1 MRQIK
6 IKIKFMLQSEK
17 ISSIRCLV
25 TTVLLLLNINILSCK
40 QPAVKEVNK
49 ISELQ
54 NQIKENDSSA
64 YVVELVADNLFV
76 PWSIVFTAPERM
88 LFTERNGSLRIIK
101 DGKLIAKPLKV
112 FEEVSSKG
120 EEGLMGLALDPDYKN
135 NKYIYLSYAYPEDD
149 DLKVKVVR
157 YKDNDTELTDEKII
171 IDGLPAERYH
181 AGCRIKFGPD
191 GKLYITTGDAGKR
204 ELAQVKNSLYGKILR
219 LNSDGTVPSDNP
231 FPGNPVWSY
240 GHRNSQGIDWYPGTD
255 IMYSTEH
262 GPSGFDGPGGGD
274 EVNIIVKGGNYGW
287 PVVSHKEIE
296 EGMISPALE
305 FTPAIAPAAGL
316 FYRSD
321 SIKQFKNNFFFGCL
335 RGSGIMRVIVDEKD
349 PVKIIS
355 YKKLNDVNYGRIRE
369 VTEGPDGAIYFS
381 TSNRD
386 GRGTVREGDD
396 KIYRIRA
403 E

>member
-1 MRQIK
+1 MRNFIT
-6 IKIKFMLQSEK
+6 II
-17 ISSIRCLV
+17 
-25 TTVLLLLNINILSCK
+25 LLLLNLNFLSCK
-40 QPAVKEVNK
+40 QPEIKEIAEQNK
-49 ISELQ
+49 SQ
-54 NQIKENDSSA
+54 SQIKANDTA
-64 YVVELVADNLFV
+64 DYNIEIVADNLYV
-76 PWSIVFTAPERM
+76 PWSIAFTDPGRM

-101 DGKLIAKPLKV
+101 NGILVKEPLKV

-120 EEGLMGLALDPDYKN
+120 EEGLMGLALDPEYNN
-135 NKYIYLSYAYPEDD
+135 NKLIYLSYAYIKNDE
-149 DLKVKVVR
+149 LTVKVVR
-157 YKDNDTELTDEKII
+157 FNDNETELSDEKII

-181 AGCRIKFGPD
+181 AGCRLKFGPD

-204 ELAQVKNSLYGKILR
+204 ELAQIKNSLYGKILR

-287 PVVSHKEIE
+287 PEVSHKESA
-296 EGMISPALE
+296 EGMISPVLE
-305 FTPAIAPAAGL
+305 FTPAIAPAAGM

-349 PVKIIS
+349 PRKIIS
-355 YKKLNDVNYGRIRE
+355 SEKLKDVNFGRIRE

-386 GRGTVREGDD
+386 GRGTVRDGDD
-396 KIYRIRA
+396 KIYRIKA
-403 E
+403 K

>member
-1 MRQIK
+1 MRQIR
-6 IKIKFMLQSEK
+6 INIKFMLQSEN
-17 ISSIRCLV
+17 IFSLRSLI
-25 TTVLLLLNINILSCK
+25 TTVFLILNINLLSCK
-40 QPAVKEVNK
+40 QPE
-49 ISELQ
+49 
-54 NQIKENDSSA
+54 IKETVVQHKSQSRIQAEDSSD
-64 YVVELVADNLFV
+64 YIIEIVADNLYV
-76 PWSIVFTAPERM
+76 PWSIAFTDPGRM

-101 DGKLIAKPLKV
+101 NEKLVIEPLKV

-120 EEGLMGLALDPDYKN
+120 EEGLMGLALDPEYKS
-135 NKYIYLSYAYPEDD
+135 NKFIYLSYAYPKDD
-149 DLKVKVVR
+149 VLKVKVVR
-157 YKDNDTELTDEKII
+157 YKDNDTELSDEKII

-204 ELAQVKNSLYGKILR
+204 ELAQDVNSLYGKILR
-219 LNSDGTVPSDNP
+219 LNPDGTVPSDNP

-240 GHRNSQGIDWYPGTD
+240 GHRNSQGIDWYPGTE

-287 PVVSHKEIE
+287 PVVSHKESAD
-296 EGMISPALE
+296 GMISPFLE
-305 FTPAIAPAAGL
+305 YTPAIAPAAGM
-316 FYRSD
+316 FYRSGK
-321 SIKQFKNNFFFGCL
+321 IKQFKDNFFFGYL
-335 RGSGIMRVIVDEKD
+335 RRSGIMRVIADESD
-349 PVKIIS
+349 PRKIIS
-355 YKKLNDVNYGRIRE
+355 SEKLKDVNFGRIRE

-386 GRGTVREGDD
+386 GRGTVRDGDD

-403 E
+403 K

>member
-1 MRQIK
+1 MRNFIT
-6 IKIKFMLQSEK
+6 II
-17 ISSIRCLV
+17 
-25 TTVLLLLNINILSCK
+25 LLLLNLNFLSCK
-40 QPAVKEVNK
+40 QPEIKEIAEQNK
-49 ISELQ
+49 SQ
-54 NQIKENDSSA
+54 SQIKANDTA
-64 YVVELVADNLFV
+64 DYNIEIVADNLYV
-76 PWSIVFTAPERM
+76 PWSIAFTDPGRM

-101 DGKLIAKPLKV
+101 NGILVKEPLKV

-120 EEGLMGLALDPDYKN
+120 EEGLMGLALDPEYNN
-135 NKYIYLSYAYPEDD
+135 NKLIYLSYAYIKNDE
-149 DLKVKVVR
+149 LTVKVVR
-157 YKDNDTELTDEKII
+157 FNDNETELSDEKII

-181 AGCRIKFGPD
+181 AGCRLKFGPD

-204 ELAQVKNSLYGKILR
+204 ELAQIKNSLYGKILR

-287 PVVSHKEIE
+287 PEVSHKESA
-296 EGMISPALE
+296 EGMISPVLE
-305 FTPAIAPAAGL
+305 FTPAIAPAAGM

-349 PVKIIS
+349 PRKIIS
-355 YKKLNDVNYGRIRE
+355 SEKLKDVNFGRIRE

-386 GRGTVREGDD
+386 GRGNVRDGDD
-396 KIYRIRA
+396 KIYRIKA
-403 E
+403 K

>member
-1 MRQIK
+1 MRQIR
-6 IKIKFMLQSEK
+6 INIKFMLQSEN
-17 ISSIRCLV
+17 IFSLRSLI
-25 TTVLLLLNINILSCK
+25 TTVFLILNINLLSCK
-40 QPAVKEVNK
+40 QPE
-49 ISELQ
+49 
-54 NQIKENDSSA
+54 IKETVVQHKSQSRIQAEDSSD
-64 YVVELVADNLFV
+64 YIIEIVADNLYV
-76 PWSIVFTAPERM
+76 PWSIAFTDPGRM

-101 DGKLIAKPLKV
+101 NEKLVIEPLKV

-120 EEGLMGLALDPDYKN
+120 EEGLMGLALDPEYKS
-135 NKYIYLSYAYPEDD
+135 NKFIYLSYAYPKDD
-149 DLKVKVVR
+149 VLKVKVVR

-181 AGCRIKFGPD
+181 AGCRLKFGPD

-204 ELAQVKNSLYGKILR
+204 ELAQDVNSLYGKILR
-219 LNSDGTVPSDNP
+219 LNPDGTVPSDNP

-240 GHRNSQGIDWYPGTD
+240 GHRNSQGIDWYPGTE

-287 PVVSHKEIE
+287 PVVSHKESAD
-296 EGMISPALE
+296 GMISPVLE
-305 FTPAIAPAAGL
+305 YTPAIAPAAGM
-316 FYRSD
+316 FYRSGK
-321 SIKQFKNNFFFGCL
+321 IKQFRDNFFFGCL
-335 RGSGIMRVIVDEKD
+335 RGSGIMRVIADEND
-349 PVKIIS
+349 PRKIIS
-355 YKKLNDVNYGRIRE
+355 SEKLKDVNFGRIRE

-386 GRGTVREGDD
+386 GRGTVRDGDD

-403 E
+403 K